1 MRILV
6 FNIYFHPD
14 PTGTGL
20 IIGELTRELAKRG
33 HEVTVVT
40 TVTHYGLDRPA
51 AGYEGRLVS
60 DETWEG
66 VRVLRTALPR
76 FAGPLIVR
84 RLMTYLAYT
93 LLAIPAGMR
102 ALPPDVVLGVVPP
115 VTTGPAAWMMSR
127 LRRAPLVLSVQDVYP
142 DSVFGGGVLARLN
155 RVLERIVL
163 GGAARLIT
171 LSRGQRDALVARG
184 VRAERIEV
192 VPMWTDLDG
201 IRPGARNNSFR
212 AEHGKGAALL
222 ALYAGNLGEFSGVG
236 VLLEAAHLLRD
247 DSRIRFLIVGRGHG
261 LAELTQRAA
270 HLDLPNLS
278 FLPTQPRERLA
289 EMLAAADIGLVTLD
303 PRLSATSVPSK
314 TFTIMAAGRP
324 VLAAIHPDN
333 DVARMVITAKCGAVA
348 PPDDPASI
356 AAILRGWA
364 DDGSPL
370 DAMGS
375 RARSWAERL
384 HGRDSAVQAHEDIL
398 ERQARRPRW
407 GTGPDRLAET
417 RPK

>member
-6 FNIYFHPD
+6 FNIYFYPD

-20 IIGELTRELAKRG
+20 VVGELTRELVKRG
-33 HEVTVVT
+33 HQVTVVT

-51 AGYEGRLVS
+51 AGYQGRLVF

-93 LLAIPAGMR
+93 MLAIPAGMR

-142 DSVFGGGVLARLN
+142 DSVFGGGLLARLN
-155 RVLERIVL
+155 RTFERVVL

-184 VRAERIEV
+184 VRAERIDV

-201 IRPGARNNSFR
+201 IRPGAKNNSFR
-212 AEHGKGAALL
+212 AEHGKGAAVL

-270 HLDLPNLS
+270 QLDLPNLS

-289 EMLAAADIGLVTLD
+289 EMLAAADVGLVTLD

-324 VLAAIHPDN
+324 VLAAVHPDN
-333 DVARMVITAKCGAVA
+333 EVARMVVAAECGTVV
-348 PPDDPASI
+348 PSDNPAAI

-375 RARSWAERL
+375 RGRSWAERL
-384 HGRDSAVQAHEDIL
+384 HGRSPAVQAHEDIL
-398 ERQARRPRW
+398 ASESRRSRW
-407 GTGPDRLAET
+407 RTGTDRLAET
-417 RPK
+417 RPE